1 VARLYG
7 LTGKKRVGKDTAG
20 QALVECGY
28 VRAAFAD
35 ALKMMLATFLSIRGA
50 SDQEIAAMIEGQ
62 LKEAPTD
69 YLFGAT
75 PRHAMQTLGTEWG
88 RNCIN
93 QDLWVLTLKEAIEA
107 ALAQGASV
115 VVTDVR
121 FNNEAKVIRDLGG
134 TVVHLT
140 RPNYVTIDLH
150 ASEAGVLFLPGDVNL
165 ENRYHT
171 AAEFKNM
178 VKYTLGVPAHE

>member
-1 VARLYG
+1 MARLYG

-35 ALKMMLATFLSIRGA
+35 ALKMMLATFLDLRGA
-50 SDQEIAAMIEGQ
+50 SPEEISQMIDGQ

-88 RNCIN
+88 RKCIN
-93 QDLWVLTLKEAIEA
+93 EDLWVNTLKEAIEN

-121 FNNEAKVIRDLGG
+121 FNNEAKVIRELGG

-150 ASEAGVLFLPGDVNL
+150 VSEAGVLFVPGDIQL
-165 ENRYHT
+165 ENKYRT
-171 AAEFKNM
+171 ADDFKNM
-178 VKYTLGVPAHE
+178 IKYTLGKVTE